1 MTAQNQTSGPV
12 HLGSQAHQLG
22 LDPRGR
28 VDGRRPV
35 RLPLSAPLPRGVVTI
50 LCPQCFTEAWEQ
62 ATGLS
67 VAWEL
72 RVHPDTLTAAERRR
86 REASPDCHG
95 RICRGDPCPEVD
107 R

>member
-1 MTAQNQTSGPV
+1 MTTPNDTSEQCIDPQVARRRSGDDADEQGRAQ
-12 HLGSQAHQLG
+12 
-22 LDPRGR
+22 RK
-28 VDGRRPV
+28 
-35 RLPLSAPLPRGVVTI
+35 
-50 LCPQCFTEAWEQ
+50 

-95 RICRGDPCPEVD
+95 RICRGDPCTEAD